1 MANIYNVNG
10 EIIPISGGTGSASA
24 PSIEFDRVVKGVA
37 HRGFSS
43 VAPEN
48 TLPAFKLAKTNGFFY
63 VETDIQYTKD
73 GVPVCLHNSGID
85 ETSDGTGFIRDLT
98 FEQVRQ
104 YDFGSWKSAEYAGTK
119 IPSFMEFITLCRDI
133 VLHPYIE
140 IKAAGIT
147 EEQARALVDMTE
159 EVGMKDKVTWISF
172 YHSKLTYF
180 VDYDPM
186 ARIGVL
192 ANALDASTAQN
203 YLSVATGLQTG
214 SNEVFIDTSSVT
226 DEAAEI
232 CLDAGVPMEVWTVDS
247 TSAIINANP
256 YITGFTSDNLDAA
269 KVLYDA
275 NIT

>member
-10 EIIPISGGTGSASA
+10 DIIPINGGTGSASA
-24 PSIEFDRVVKGVA
+24 PSIEFDRVAKGIA
-37 HRGFSS
+37 HRGYSD

-48 TLPAFKLAKTNGFFY
+48 TIPAFKLAKTNGFFY
-63 VETDIQYTKD
+63 VETDVQFTSD
-73 GVPVCLHNSGID
+73 GVPVLLHDATID
-85 ETSDGTGFIRDLT
+85 GTSDGTGFIRDLT

-140 IKAAGIT
+140 IKVAGIT

-172 YHSKLTYF
+172 YHAKLAYF

-203 YLSVATGLQTG
+203 YIPVATGLLTG

-232 CLDAGVPMEVWTVDS
+232 CLNAGFPMEVWTVDNQS
-247 TSAIINANP
+247 DIINAP
-256 YITGFTSDNLDAA
+256 AYITGFTSDNLVAE

-275 NIT
+275 NMT